1 MTPWTGLAAAGAA
14 LLAASA
20 AAADGALRAAERA
33 AMRAAVP
40 SAAVPDAA
48 RVRPAD
54 GESPTVANERAHRVL
69 GFARLL
75 GHLCVGTVLGLA
87 ARDAG
92 GGAGTVL
99 AAVVAS
105 LVVVLVAETA
115 ARAIGEAQGERALG
129 PLRPV
134 IRLLEAVLMPV
145 DRLAAAVDRP
155 LARSL
160 PSPRTE
166 ELEREA
172 TAEQFRQVVAAE
184 AEVTRDE
191 AFLLRGVFSLAETEV
206 HEVMVPRV
214 DVVGISADT
223 PWSEVLDRVRS
234 AEHSRFPVFEETIDE
249 VVGLLHTK
257 DLLPAI
263 VADEEPPGG
272 WRSLL
277 RPPSFIPR
285 TKTIA
290 DQLRDFQS
298 SQSHIAVV
306 ADEFGGMAG
315 VITIEDVLEEIVG
328 EIRDENDEEE
338 PEFESDGERRYWVS
352 ARLTLEE
359 LSERLGTDFERE
371 GITTV
376 GGLVYDHLGRVPKPG
391 ETFVL
396 GGFRVVV
403 ERVVR
408 RKVRRVYFE
417 RLPGDTP
424 TDTEA
429 VS

>member
-1 MTPWTGLAAAGAA
+1 MTPWTGLAVAGAA

-20 AAADGALRAAERA
+20 AAADGALRAGERA
-33 AMRAAVP
+33 AMRASVP
-40 SAAVPDAA
+40 SSAVPDAA
-48 RVRPAD
+48 RVRTAD
-54 GESPTVANERAHRVL
+54 GEPPAPANERAHRVL
-69 GFARLL
+69 AFARLL
-75 GHLCVGTVLGLA
+75 GHLCVGAALGLA
-87 ARDAG
+87 AR
-92 GGAGTVL
+92 GAGAAGIL
-99 AAVVAS
+99 AAIAGS
-105 LVVVLVAETA
+105 LLVVFVAETA
-115 ARAIGEAQGERALG
+115 ARAVGEARGERVLR

-134 IRLLEAVLMPV
+134 VRLLELLLLPV

-160 PSPRTE
+160 PSPKTE
-166 ELEREA
+166 ELAREA

-191 AFLLRGVFSLAETEV
+191 ALLLRGVFSLTETEV

-214 DVVGISADT
+214 DVVGIAADT

-234 AEHSRFPVFEETIDE
+234 AEHSRFPVYEETLDE
-249 VVGLLHTK
+249 VIGLLHAK

-263 VADEEPPGG
+263 VADDEPAGG
-272 WRSLL
+272 WLTLL

-290 DQLRDFQS
+290 DQLRDFRS
-298 SQSHIAVV
+298 SQSHIAIV

-315 VITIEDVLEEIVG
+315 VVTIEDILEEIVG

-359 LSERLGTDFERE
+359 LSERLGTDLERE

-376 GGLVYDHLGRVPKPG
+376 GGLVYDHLGRVPRPG
-391 ETFVL
+391 ETFAL
-396 GGFRVVV
+396 AGFRVVV

-417 RLPGDTP
+417 RLPDDTP
-424 TDTEA
+424 PDPAEA
-429 VS
+429 A